1 MATWEDVRRLVSAL
15 PGTEERPSYGGRPSW
30 RAGGGMVV
38 WDRPLGARDR
48 EQLGDDA
55 PPGDEPLLG
64 VRVADEGVKAALLA
78 EEADAV
84 LTVPHLDGTP
94 VVLVRLRRVRPDLLA
109 ELVEDAWR
117 CRAPRRLVAARDADG
132 RRGVRPPGSP
142 PGGPR

>member
-1 MATWEDVRRLVSAL
+1 
-15 PGTEERPSYGGRPSW
+15 
-30 RAGGGMVV
+30 MVV

-55 PPGDEPLLG
+55 PPEDEPLLG

-94 VVLVRLRRVRPDLLA
+94 VVLVRLRQVRPDLLA

-117 CRAPRRLVAARDADG
+117 CRAPRRLVADRDADG